1 MGKGIAALAHLPQ
14 VDIILPAGNAATSV
28 EAFKALAF
36 KIAQMQA
43 EGLGNGTYNGE
54 IAVGADPYFSS
65 VWNITVA
72 DAGETFTCVL
82 VSDDNPDGGAQGRA
96 ALSTRRAIDIT
107 KLTSVNNASVR
118 SFLAVLAFIERLED
132 KVAATGVGTSGDLT
146 AQTISLRGTTPF
158 ESFEWTITKAD
169 AAYTLV
175 TTANS

>member
-14 VDIILPAGNAATSV
+14 VDIILPAGNAATSL

-36 KIAQMQA
+36 KIAQMQSESTA
-43 EGLGNGTYNGE
+43 DGAYTGE
-54 IAVGADPYFSS
+54 VAVGADPFFKS
-65 VWNITVA
+65 VWDITIA
-72 DAGETFTCVL
+72 DSGETFTCVF
-82 VSDDNPDGGAQGRA
+82 VSDDNPNGDAQGRA
-96 ALSTRRAIDIT
+96 ALSTRRSIDIT

-132 KVAATGVGTSGDLT
+132 KVAATGTGTSGDLT
-146 AQTISLRGTTPF
+146 AETFSLRGTTPF